1 MKIRPGRLV
10 LWSSAAALLALLAWS
25 FRPRPVPVD
34 LAVVQRGNLRVT
46 IDEEGMTRVRER
58 YVVSAPVAGRLQRVE
73 LHPGDAVVARR
84 TVLATFLPATPSLLD
99 TRTRA
104 ETEARMKAAQAAR
117 DQARV
122 GLQRA
127 RDELAFSQSE
137 LARQR
142 QLEKIAAIT
151 EERLAAFE
159 LDARNKEAQLQ
170 AADLA
175 LQAAE
180 HELEAARAVLQQVV
194 SPSGAGRQ
202 SVGAVL
208 SLRSPIDGV
217 VLRVHQESEALVPA
231 GTPLIEVGS
240 PDQLEIVADFLST
253 DAVKLRPG
261 FPVVIDR
268 WGGEKTLLGRVRLIE
283 PAGFTKISALGVEEQ
298 RVNVLIDFERTDDHL
313 PRLGDGYRVEVSV
326 IIWERNGV
334 LKIPTSA
341 LFRVGNDWAVFAVR
355 DGKAARATVQIAQRN
370 AIEAEVVSGL
380 SEGDEVIVHPGDTVD
395 DGVSVI
401 RR

>member
-1 MKIRPGRLV
+1 MKIRPGRV
-10 LWSSAAALLALLAWS
+10 FLWGAAALLLAVFAWS
-25 FRPRPVPVD
+25 FRPQPVPVD
-34 LAVVQRGNLRVT
+34 LATVQRGNLRVT
-46 IDEEGMTRVRER
+46 IDEEGMTRVHER
-58 YVVSAPVAGRLQRVE
+58 YVVSAPVAGRLQRIE
-73 LHPGDAVVARR
+73 LEPGNAVFARR

-104 ETEARMKAAQAAR
+104 ETEARMKAAEAAR
-117 DQARV
+117 EQARV
-122 GLQRA
+122 ALQRA

-142 QLEKIAAIT
+142 QLTKTGGIT
-151 EERLAAFE
+151 EERLATFE
-159 LDARNKEAQLQ
+159 LDARNKDAQLR
-170 AADLA
+170 AAELA

-194 SPSGAGRQ
+194 SPSSGGRGAG
-202 SVGAVL
+202 GVL

-217 VLRVHQESEALVPA
+217 VLRLHQQSEALVTA
-231 GTPLIEVGS
+231 GTPLIEVGNS
-240 PDQLEIVADFLST
+240 NQLEIVADLLST
-253 DAVKLRPG
+253 DAVKVQPG
-261 FPVVIDR
+261 FSVLIVG
-268 WGGEKTLLGRVRLIE
+268 WGGEKTLRGRVRLIE

-298 RVNVLIDFERTDDHL
+298 RVNVLVDFDRTDGHL
-313 PRLGDGYRVEVSV
+313 PKLGDGYRVEVSV

-341 LFRVGNDWAVFAVR
+341 LFRAGNDWAVFAVR
-355 DGKAARATVQIAQRN
+355 EGRAAQTTVQIGQKN
-370 AIEAEVVSGL
+370 AIEAEVLSGL
-380 SEGDEVIVHPGDTVD
+380 AERDQVIVHPGDTVE